1 MADTALTLEFNNLGV
16 ICLEEGNRREAMEL
30 FKGASQLM
38 THLVARGEE
47 TNAAD
52 AMNKALC
59 DPRVR
64 RAHALYMEHIED
76 GYDAQVECGYEVCVT
91 NTNSSIDGHQHSESS
106 VGVVPVDAHDDLGA
120 STKSF
125 ICKRAIHL
133 TKEVLPSQWTQGVTV
148 CCSVILYNMALVYH
162 LAAADSVLESSGQK
176 ALSLYEMAF
185 TLLSEQTFEF
195 DSGLLARLLMYCL
208 NNMASLYHE
217 LTRWDL
223 SAECMKRLAL
233 LASNL
238 MQARGVG
245 LSLHQE
251 CQSFLLNAM
260 VLKAPTRAPAA

>member
-1 MADTALTLEFNNLGV
+1 MPNTTLALEFNNLGV
-16 ICLEEGNRREAMEL
+16 VCLEEGNRREAMEL

-38 THLVARGEE
+38 THLVAHGEG
-47 TNAAD
+47 TNAD
-52 AMNKALC
+52 VAMKKALR

-64 RAHALYMEHIED
+64 HAHEVYMDHIED
-76 GYDAQVECGYEVCVT
+76 GYDSQVEGGYEDCVAPR
-91 NTNSSIDGHQHSESS
+91 NDNGMVDVESS
-106 VGVVPVDAHDDLGA
+106 SSMGVLVDALDDLGA
-120 STKSF
+120 SAKSF
-125 ICKRAIHL
+125 ICKRAIRL
-133 TKEVLPSQWTQGVTV
+133 TKEVLPSQWTQGVAV

-195 DSGLLARLLMYCL
+195 DSTLIAQLMMYCL
-208 NNMASLYHE
+208 NNMASLNHE
-217 LTRWDL
+217 LTHWDL
-223 SAECMKRLAL
+223 STECMKRLTV
-233 LASNL
+233 LATL

-245 LSLHQE
+245 MSMHQE